1 MAKSP
6 KKAYINTT
14 IIEDLLIQLKMYA
27 VSEGKRLNEILEEAI
42 QDLLDRRI
50 REAERAM
57 EKTQKGDLSRAE
69 LELLKQQQ
77 ILKSQRM
84 DAELK
89 KKPASPSKK
98 TKKFQK

>member
-6 KKAYINTT
+6 RKAYINTT
-14 IIEDLLIQLKMYA
+14 IKKDLLTQLKMYA
-27 VSEGKRLNEILEEAI
+27 VWEGKRLNEILEEAI

-50 REAERAM
+50 REAERTM

-89 KKPASPSKK
+89 KKSGPPSKK

>member
-1 MAKSP
+1 M
-6 KKAYINTT
+6 
-14 IIEDLLIQLKMYA
+14 
-27 VSEGKRLNEILEEAI
+27 EEAI

-50 REAERAM
+50 REAERTM

-89 KKPASPSKK
+89 KKSGPPSKK